1 MAGKSK
7 PKSIHQRTENSGA
20 LNPKANKDAAGLGLG
35 GVDGSDRCDIRI
47 DTDLEGIR
55 LPALSGLATGDVLR
69 VGTEFVDRHPIAVAI
84 RSDGMIVGA
93 LAAFRN
99 YANFLECLQGGVE
112 YTVTITQLA
121 SGHCHVVGGR
131 TA

>member
-7 PKSIHQRTENSGA
+7 PKTIQQSAENSSA
-20 LNPKANKDAAGLGLG
+20 PKPTAGKDAAGF
-35 GVDGSDRCDIRI
+35 GVSGFEGVDRCDIRI

-55 LPALSGLATGDVLR
+55 VPALSGLVKGDVLR
-69 VGTEFVDRHPIAVAI
+69 IGTEFMDRHPIAVAI

-93 LAAFRN
+93 LAAFQN
-99 YANFLECLQGGVE
+99 YANFLECLQSGVK
-112 YTVTITQLA
+112 YAVTVTQLS
-121 SGHCHVVGGR
+121 SGHCHVIGGR

>member
-7 PKSIHQRTENSGA
+7 PKSIQQHAENLSA
-20 LNPKANKDAAGLGLG
+20 PKPKAGKDAAGSGLG
-35 GVDGSDRCDIRI
+35 GIEGADRCDIRI

-55 LPALSGLATGDVLR
+55 LPALSGLAKGDVLR
-69 VGTEFVDRHPIAVAI
+69 IGTEFVDQHPIAVAI

-93 LAAFRN
+93 LAAFQN
-99 YANFLECLQGGVE
+99 YANFLECLQGGVK
-112 YTVTITQLA
+112 YAVTVTQLG
-121 SGHCHVVGGR
+121 SGHCHVIGGR

>member
-7 PKSIHQRTENSGA
+7 PKSVHQLVENSSA
-20 LNPKANKDAAGLGLG
+20 QTPKAGNDAGGFGLGE
-35 GVDGSDRCDIRI
+35 VEDADRCDIRI

-55 LPALSGLATGDVLR
+55 LPALSGLAKGDVLR
-69 VGTEFVDRHPIAVAI
+69 IGTEFVDRHPIAVAI

-112 YTVTITQLA
+112 YTVTVTQLA

>member
-7 PKSIHQRTENSGA
+7 PKSINQRSENSSVSK
-20 LNPKANKDAAGLGLG
+20 PKAGKDAGGFGLG
-35 GVDGSDRCDIRI
+35 GVEGVDRCDIRI

-55 LPALSGLATGDVLR
+55 LPALSGLAKGDVLR
-69 VGTEFVDRHPIAVAI
+69 VGTEFVDRHPIAVTI
-84 RSDGMIVGA
+84 RPDGMIVGA
-93 LAAFRN
+93 LAAFQN
-99 YANFLECLQGGVE
+99 YANFLECLQGGVK
-112 YTVTITQLA
+112 YAVTVTQLG

>member
-7 PKSIHQRTENSGA
+7 PKSTAQRSENLGTTKLTA
-20 LNPKANKDAAGLGLG
+20 GKDAAGLGLG
-35 GVDGSDRCDIRI
+35 GFEDADRCDIRI

-55 LPALSGLATGDVLR
+55 LPALSGLAKGDVLQIS
-69 VGTEFVDRHPIAVAI
+69 TEFADRHPIAVAI

-93 LAAFRN
+93 LAAFQN
-99 YANFLECLQGGVE
+99 YANFLECLQGGVK
-112 YTVTITQLA
+112 YAVTVTQLG
-121 SGHCHVVGGR
+121 SGHCHVIGGR